1 MPHNLY
7 LHSALVQTRKFKR
20 DQKGIKRALKLNF
33 IDSTIALNLA
43 FFVNA
48 AILVLAASVFFY
60 RGRTD
65 VAEISTAHE
74 LLNEFLGTK
83 MAPTLFA
90 VALIAAGQS
99 STITGTLAGQIVME
113 GYLHLRI
120 NPWIR
125 RLMTR
130 LIAVIPAVIVILI
143 NGETNIDS
151 LLILSQVILSLQL
164 GFAVI
169 PLILFVSDKKTMG
182 SFAIKPLTKIL
193 AWIITSILVYLN
205 LRMVTEQAGSYFA
218 TSDNIFW
225 KVVIIVG
232 GLLFVAL
239 LIISVV
245 YPLMG
250 KRRRDIHV
258 ELHPEASNL
267 QQIAVPV
274 YKKIAVA
281 LEFSEKDEKLLSY
294 AIGQAHPNTSFVLI
308 HVVESVP
315 AKILEKESDDLET
328 RTDQQHLDFYVQ
340 RFKQMGYEA
349 TGVLGFNRRSREI
362 VRIIKEANAD
372 MLVIGAHG
380 HTGIKDWFY
389 GQTINSVRHELN
401 IPVLVVNV

>member
-1 MPHNLY
+1 L
-7 LHSALVQTRKFKR
+7 
-20 DQKGIKRALKLNF
+20 
-33 IDSTIALNLA
+33 
-43 FFVNA
+43 
-48 AILVLAASVFFY
+48 
-60 RGRTD
+60 
-65 VAEISTAHE
+65 
-74 LLNEFLGTK
+74 
-83 MAPTLFA
+83 APTLFA

-143 NGETNIDS
+143 NGENNIDS

-225 KVVIIVG
+225 KAVIILG

-250 KRRRDIHV
+250 KRRRDIPV
-258 ELHPEASNL
+258 ELHPEASSL

-349 TGVLGFNRRSREI
+349 TGVLGFNRRSKEI

-389 GQTINSVRHELN
+389 GQTIDSVRHELN